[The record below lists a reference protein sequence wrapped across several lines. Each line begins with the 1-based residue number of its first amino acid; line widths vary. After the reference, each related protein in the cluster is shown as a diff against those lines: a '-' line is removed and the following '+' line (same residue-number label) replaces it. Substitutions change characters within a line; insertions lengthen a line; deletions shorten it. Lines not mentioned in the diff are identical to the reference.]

1 MNFYL
6 AQFFSFIA
14 WVILIFSFWKNKNN
28 KILYLQVISCI
39 FFALNYIFIGA
50 WTGLFVVIFEMIR
63 DLLYIKLSDDMK
75 IFISTIP
82 VYIIIGIFCY
92 DGVLSLFSV
101 LAAINDGYSLVYT
114 GNKLVF
120 LAIITYILWFVY
132 DISCNNY
139 INAFAEIIVIIS
151 NVIILI
157 RGNRENAIMHRN

>member
-28 KILYLQVISCI
+28 KVLYLQVISCI

-101 LAAINDGYSLVYT
+101 LAAIYDGYSLVYT

-139 INAFAEIIVIIS
+139 INSFAEIIVIIS